1 MKVLVVNPV
10 EVRQLLLMNECIP
23 IMEQALMNLGR
34 GEGINPLRPVMF
46 LPEKVGALGMMPAY
60 LGEPPAMGAKI
71 VSVMPKNY
79 GTKYDSHQGVVLL
92 FENEHGSLLA
102 MVDASEIT
110 AIRTAAVSAVA
121 TRLLARPDASDLA
134 IIGSG
139 VQGASHLEAM
149 LLARPIDRIRIWS
162 KTGSNSHLFS
172 EREGAKFTRHIEV
185 MPSIEAAVDGADI
198 ICTTTMAPQP
208 ILKGDWLAPGVHINA
223 VGSSIKST
231 RELDTA
237 AVVKSRLFVDRRE
250 STLNEAGD
258 FLFPKAEGAINDDH
272 IQGELGEILLG
283 QIEGRK
289 TVEEIT
295 LFKSLGLGVEDIAS
309 AFHIYEKAQQSGTGT
324 WIDWSS

>member
-121 TRLLARPDASDLA
+121 THLLARPDASDLA

-162 KTGSNSHLFS
+162 KTGSNSQLFS

-283 QIEGRK
+283 QIKGRK

>member
-1 MKVLVVNPV
+1 MKVLVVTPA

-283 QIEGRK
+283 QIKGRK